1 MDYPSDKKG
10 RLATLKGH
18 LCGVQ
23 RVPSIFMFAPE
34 ASLSELHLNSYCVR
48 PCEPLHD
55 LKSYLAAVLRKLP
68 SYLAAVLRKL
78 PSVLPVSALKSSV
91 SQYLDTVW
99 KKANLYGSDYE
110 KHLWK

>member
-55 LKSYLAAVLRKLP
+55 LKA
-68 SYLAAVLRKL
+68 YLAAVLRKL
-78 PSVLPVSALKSSV
+78 PSVLPVSALKSAV